1 MRKAIFTALL
11 SLTAAA
17 AGAQT
22 MYDGLT
28 FSQNNYYGTARSIG
42 MGNAMTAV
50 GGDLGSIGINP
61 AGSAVAG
68 YSQFTI
74 TPNLTISSMNASYSA
89 YPMGDVDKFINEQGK
104 NLTRFSLPNFG
115 ATFNWNLG
123 NRSGLKSIT
132 YGIVV
137 NGTNNFTG
145 KMLAGGVNDKTS
157 YLSAMAVGA
166 DGFHSDFLN
175 GFLDGKGNK
184 IDIWDNA
191 YYENDDRNKPAPWNA
206 IVNAQAGAIA
216 NYGSDLDPS
225 YPYRYIAATERYYP
239 VTRQD
244 IENGNYIPRED
255 EYYTFD
261 EDGFAIDKDGN
272 GIYNVFLAGPLNQA
286 YGRKV
291 TGSKYDVVFNV
302 GLNFSETFFIGAN
315 LGVTT
320 LNYDYDEYFK
330 EAAVNPTNFEIDFGD
345 KGTTN
350 FSDYRTRY
358 SYTADGSGVY
368 GKFGFLWR
376 PIDGLRVGAAIQTPT
391 IMEINE
397 RWGQDVNVNYT
408 DARFNGSANTPE
420 GSYSYRIRSPYRL
433 NAGAAFTF
441 AGMALISADYEMT
454 DYSTMK
460 FMTKDGGWNDDTYS
474 ALNDE
479 IRDCMGV
486 SHMVRIGAEFK
497 PVPEFAVRA
506 GYNFTTTPEYVY
518 NGNEKTKLNDRIN
531 AFSVGLGYSSNGSF
545 FADIA
550 ARLMTLSDEYISPYA
565 DYLDDVAS
573 PMILNK
579 RDIYSVTATI
589 GWRF

>member
-11 SLTAAA
+11 SLTAVA

-89 YPMGDVDKFINEQGK
+89 YPVGGADRFTNEQNK
-104 NLTRFSLPNFG
+104 RLTRFSMPNIG
-115 ATFNWNLG
+115 LTFNWKTG
-123 NRSGLKSIT
+123 NGSGLKAIT
-132 YGIVV
+132 YGLVV

-145 KMLAGGVNDKTS
+145 KMLAGGRNDKTS
-157 YLSAMAVGA
+157 YQGAMAVAA
-166 DGFHSDFLN
+166 DGYDMDFLN
-175 GFLDGKGNK
+175 GYSIDKDGKRVDRGWDYPYYYGDDFQNDPNK
-184 IDIWDNA
+184 G
-191 YYENDDRNKPAPWNA
+191 KFAPWNVIA
-206 IVNAQAGAIA
+206 NAQAGSIA
-216 NYGSDLDPS
+216 NYGDTDDPS
-225 YPYRYIAATERYYP
+225 YYWRYKATTEGYSN
-239 VTRQD
+239 TGKKD
-244 IENGNYIPRED
+244 ANGNYIYD
-255 EYYTFD
+255 
-261 EDGFAIDKDGN
+261 I
-272 GIYNVFLAGPLNQA
+272 FLAGPLNQA
-286 YGRKV
+286 YSRNI
-291 TGSKYDVVFNV
+291 TGSKYDVLFNV
-302 GLNFSETFFIGAN
+302 GFNFGDTFFVGAN
-315 LGVTT
+315 LGVTS
-320 LNYDYDEYFK
+320 LNYNYDECYK
-330 EAAVNPTNFEIDFGD
+330 EAAENPSAFEIDFGD
-345 KGTTN
+345 KGKTC

-358 SYTADGSGVY
+358 SYTADGSGVF
-368 GKFGFLWR
+368 GKIGFLWR
-376 PIDGLRVGAAIQTPT
+376 PVDGLRVGAAVQTPT

-397 RWGQDVNVNYT
+397 RWIQDVNLNYT
-408 DARFNGSANTPE
+408 DASFNGSAKTPE
-420 GSYSYRIRSPYRL
+420 GEYSYRLRSPYRL

-441 AGMALISADYEMT
+441 AGMALVSADYEMT

-460 FMTKDGGWNDDTYS
+460 FMSKDGGWSNDTFS
-474 ALNDE
+474 SLNDQ
-479 IRDCMGV
+479 IRNCMGV
-486 SHMVRIGAEFK
+486 SHMVRVGAEFK
-497 PVPEFAVRA
+497 PLPEIAVRA

-518 NGNEKTKLNDRIN
+518 EGNSKTKLNDRIN

-550 ARLMTLSDEYISPYA
+550 ARMTMLADEYISPYA
-565 DYLDDVAS
+565 DYLSDLAS

-579 RDIYSVTATI
+579 RDIYNVTATI

>member
-11 SLTAAA
+11 SLTAVA

-89 YPMGDVDKFINEQGK
+89 YPVGGADRFTNEQNK
-104 NLTRFSLPNFG
+104 RLTRFSMPNIG
-115 ATFNWNLG
+115 LTFNWKTG
-123 NRSGLKSIT
+123 NGSGLKAIT
-132 YGIVV
+132 YGLVV

-145 KMLAGGVNDKTS
+145 KMLAGGRNDKTS
-157 YLSAMAVGA
+157 YQGAMAVAA
-166 DGFHSDFLN
+166 DGYDMDFLN
-175 GFLDGKGNK
+175 GYSIDKDGKRVDRGWDYPYYYGDDFQNDPNK
-184 IDIWDNA
+184 G
-191 YYENDDRNKPAPWNA
+191 KFAPWNVIA
-206 IVNAQAGAIA
+206 NAQAGSIA
-216 NYGSDLDPS
+216 NYGDTDDPS
-225 YPYRYIAATERYYP
+225 YYWRYRATTEGYSN
-239 VTRQD
+239 TGKKD
-244 IENGNYIPRED
+244 ANGNYIYD
-255 EYYTFD
+255 
-261 EDGFAIDKDGN
+261 I
-272 GIYNVFLAGPLNQA
+272 FLAGPLNQA
-286 YGRKV
+286 YSRNI
-291 TGSKYDVVFNV
+291 TGSKYDVLFNV
-302 GLNFSETFFIGAN
+302 GFNFGDTFFVGAN
-315 LGVTT
+315 LGVTS
-320 LNYDYDEYFK
+320 LNYNYDECYK
-330 EAAVNPTNFEIDFGD
+330 EAAENPSAFEIDFGD
-345 KGTTN
+345 KGKTC

-358 SYTADGSGVY
+358 SYTADGSGVF
-368 GKFGFLWR
+368 GKIGFLWR
-376 PIDGLRVGAAIQTPT
+376 PVDGLRVGAAVQTPT

-397 RWGQDVNVNYT
+397 RWRQDVNVNYT
-408 DARFNGSANTPE
+408 DASFNGSAKTPE
-420 GSYSYRIRSPYRL
+420 GDYSYRLRSPYRL

-441 AGMALISADYEMT
+441 AGMALLSADYEMT

-460 FMTKDGGWNDDTYS
+460 FMSKDGGWSNDTFS
-474 ALNDE
+474 SLNDQ
-479 IRDCMGV
+479 IRNCMGV
-486 SHMVRIGAEFK
+486 SHMVRVGAEFK
-497 PVPEFAVRA
+497 PLPEIAVRA

-518 NGNEKTKLNDRIN
+518 EGNSKTKLNDRIN

-550 ARLMTLSDEYISPYA
+550 ARMTMLADEYISPYA
-565 DYLDDVAS
+565 DYLSDLAS

-579 RDIYSVTATI
+579 RDIYNVTATI

>member
-11 SLTAAA
+11 SLTAIA

-89 YPMGDVDKFINEQGK
+89 YPINGSDKFINEQSRK
-104 NLTRFSLPNFG
+104 LTRFSLPNFG
-115 ATFNWNLG
+115 ATLNWNTG

-157 YLSAMAVGA
+157 YISSMAVAA
-166 DGFHSDFLN
+166 DGFDMDFLN
-175 GFLDGKGNK
+175 GYSIDKDGNR
-184 IDIWDNA
+184 IDRGWDYP
-191 YYENDDRNKPAPWNA
+191 YYYKDDFTNDPRYGSDAPFNVIA
-206 IVNAQAGAIA
+206 NAQAGAIA
-216 NYGSDLDPS
+216 NYGNDKDPD
-225 YPYRYIAATERYYP
+225 YYWRYIAATERYEY
-239 VTRQD
+239 T
-244 IENGNYIPRED
+244 GKKD
-255 EYYTFD
+255 EY
-261 EDGFAIDKDGN
+261 GN
-272 GIYNVFLAGPLNQA
+272 ETYDVFLSGPLNQA
-286 YGRKV
+286 YGREV
-291 TGSKYDVVFNV
+291 TGSKYDVLFNV
-302 GLNFSETFFIGAN
+302 GFNFSETFFVGAN
-315 LGVTT
+315 LGITS
-320 LNYDYDEYFK
+320 LNYNYDEYFK
-330 EAAVNPTNFEIDFGD
+330 EAAVNPTDFYTEFE
-345 KGTTN
+345 KGSTY

-376 PIDGLRVGAAIQTPT
+376 PIDGIRVGAAVQTPT

-397 RWGQDVNVNYT
+397 RWCQDVNVNYT
-408 DARFNGSANTPE
+408 DAQYNGAAQTPE
-420 GSYSYRIRSPYRL
+420 GNYSYRIRSPYRL

-460 FMTKDGGWNDDTYS
+460 FMSKDGGWNEDIYQD
-474 ALNDE
+474 LNDE

-486 SHMVRIGAEFK
+486 SHMFRLGAEFK
-497 PVPEFAVRA
+497 PLPEIAVRA
-506 GYNFTTTPEYVY
+506 GYNFTTTPEYIY
-518 NGNEKTKLNDRIN
+518 NGNLKTKLNDRIN

-565 DYLDDVAS
+565 DYMDVAS

-579 RDIYSVTATI
+579 RDIYSVTATF

>member
-11 SLTAAA
+11 SLTAVA

-89 YPMGDVDKFINEQGK
+89 YPVGGADRFTNEQNK
-104 NLTRFSLPNFG
+104 RLTRFSMPNIG
-115 ATFNWNLG
+115 LTFNWKTG
-123 NRSGLKSIT
+123 NGSGLKAIT
-132 YGIVV
+132 YGLVV

-145 KMLAGGVNDKTS
+145 KMLAGGRNDKTS
-157 YLSAMAVGA
+157 YQGAMAVAA
-166 DGFHSDFLN
+166 DGYDMDFLN
-175 GFLDGKGNK
+175 GYSIDKDGKRVDRGWDYPYYYGDDFQNDPNK
-184 IDIWDNA
+184 G
-191 YYENDDRNKPAPWNA
+191 KFAPWNVIA
-206 IVNAQAGAIA
+206 NAQAGSIA
-216 NYGSDLDPS
+216 NYGDTDDPS
-225 YPYRYIAATERYYP
+225 YYWRYRATTEGYSN
-239 VTRQD
+239 TGKKD
-244 IENGNYIPRED
+244 ANGNYIYD
-255 EYYTFD
+255 
-261 EDGFAIDKDGN
+261 I
-272 GIYNVFLAGPLNQA
+272 FLAGPLNQA
-286 YGRKV
+286 YSRNI
-291 TGSKYDVVFNV
+291 TGSKYDVLFNV
-302 GLNFSETFFIGAN
+302 GFNFGDTFFVGAN
-315 LGVTT
+315 LGVTS
-320 LNYDYDEYFK
+320 LNYNYDECYK
-330 EAAVNPTNFEIDFGD
+330 EAAENPSAFEIDFGD
-345 KGTTN
+345 KGKTC

-358 SYTADGSGVY
+358 SYTADGSGVF
-368 GKFGFLWR
+368 GKIGFLWR
-376 PIDGLRVGAAIQTPT
+376 PVDGLRVGAAVQTPT

-397 RWGQDVNVNYT
+397 RWIQDVNLNYT
-408 DARFNGSANTPE
+408 DASFNGSAKTPE
-420 GSYSYRIRSPYRL
+420 GEYSYRLRSPYRL

-441 AGMALISADYEMT
+441 AGMALVSADYEMT

-460 FMTKDGGWNDDTYS
+460 FMSKDGGWSNDTFS
-474 ALNDE
+474 SLNDQ
-479 IRDCMGV
+479 IRNCMGV

-497 PVPEFAVRA
+497 PLPEIAVRA

-518 NGNEKTKLNDRIN
+518 EGNSKTTLNDRIN

-550 ARLMTLSDEYISPYA
+550 ARMTMLADEYISPYA
-565 DYLDDVAS
+565 DYLSDLAS

-579 RDIYSVTATI
+579 RDIYNVTATI

>member
-1 MRKAIFTALL
+1 MRKAIFTALV
-11 SLTAAA
+11 SLTAAT

-74 TPNLTISSMNASYSA
+74 TPNLTMSAMNASYSA
-89 YPMGDVDKFINEQGK
+89 YPIDNVDKFSNEQGK
-104 NLTRFSLPNFG
+104 RLTRFSLPNFG
-115 ATFNWNLG
+115 ATFNWNTG

-137 NGTNNFTG
+137 NGTNNFTS
-145 KMLAGGVNDKTS
+145 KMLAGGQNDKTS
-157 YLSAMAVGA
+157 YLGAMAVGA
-166 DGFHSDFLN
+166 DGFHLDFLN
-175 GFLDGKGNK
+175 GYLDGKGNK

-191 YYENDDRNKPAPWNA
+191 YYENDDRNMPAPWSA

-216 NYGSDLDPS
+216 NYGSDIEPN
-225 YPYRYIAATERYYP
+225 YKYRYIAATERYYP
-239 VTRQD
+239 ITEQD
-244 IENGNYIPRED
+244 VNNGDYILGKG
-255 EYYTFD
+255 EYIKDGYVLD
-261 EDGFAIDKDGN
+261 EDGN
-272 GIYNVFLAGPLNQA
+272 GVYNVSLGGPLNQA
-286 YGRKV
+286 YGRSV
-291 TGSKYDVVFNV
+291 TGSKYDVLFNV
-302 GLNFSETFFIGAN
+302 GFNFSETFFVGAN
-315 LGVTT
+315 LGVTS
-320 LNYDYDEYFK
+320 LNYNYDEYFK
-330 EAAVNPTNFEIDFGD
+330 EAAVNPDDFYTEFEKGD
-345 KGTTN
+345 TY

-358 SYTADGSGVY
+358 SSTVDGSGVY

-376 PIDGLRVGAAIQTPT
+376 PVDGIRVGAAVQTPT

-397 RWGQDVNVNYT
+397 RWRQDVNVNYT
-408 DARFNGSANTPE
+408 DAQYNGSAQTPE
-420 GSYSYRIRSPYRL
+420 GEYSYRVRSPYRL

-460 FMTKDGGWNDDTYS
+460 FMSKEGNWDSSFDDV
-474 ALNDE
+474 NNE

-486 SHMVRIGAEFK
+486 SHMVRVGAEFK

-506 GYNFTTTPEYVY
+506 GYNFTTTPEYTY
-518 NGNEKTKLNDRIN
+518 NGNEKIKLNDRIN
-531 AFSVGLGYSSNGSF
+531 SFSVGLGYSSNGSF

-550 ARLMTLSDEYISPYA
+550 ARLMMLSDEYISPYA
-565 DYLDDVAS
+565 DYMDVAS

-579 RDIYSVTATI
+579 RDIYSITATF